1 MNLFLYICADNSN
14 LTKSTYNSIYNLL
27 TIKIMKIYAMIGS
40 FVVLFA
46 LVFYSIGFAKE
57 QKKKLVTS
65 RVLLFY
71 TLGVIFDISATTLM
85 ILGSSKGFTFHGFIG
100 YSSLL
105 GMCIDTFLLWR
116 HNKKKGPDEIVSR
129 GLNIYSRVAF
139 IWWVVAFITG
149 GLLVALRPHS

>member
-1 MNLFLYICADNSN
+1 
-14 LTKSTYNSIYNLL
+14 
-27 TIKIMKIYAMIGS
+27 MKIYSMIGS
-40 FVVLFA
+40 FVVIFA

-71 TLGVIFDISATTLM
+71 TLGVFFDISATTLM
-85 ILGSSKGFTFHGFIG
+85 ILGSSKGFSLHGFIG

-116 HNKKKGPDEIVSR
+116 HNREKGPEAGVSR
-129 GLNIYSRVAF
+129 GLNLYSRIAY

-149 GLLVALRPHS
+149 GLLVAFRHHPVH

>member
-1 MNLFLYICADNSN
+1 
-14 LTKSTYNSIYNLL
+14 
-27 TIKIMKIYAMIGS
+27 MKIYSMIGS
-40 FVVLFA
+40 FVVIFA

-71 TLGVIFDISATTLM
+71 TLGVFFDISATTLM
-85 ILGSSKGFTFHGFIG
+85 ILGSSKGFSLHGFIG

-116 HNKKKGPDEIVSR
+116 HNRVKGPEENVSR
-129 GLNIYSRVAF
+129 GLNLYSRIAY

-149 GLLVALRPHS
+149 GLLVALRHHPVH

>member
-1 MNLFLYICADNSN
+1 MNLFLYICRFKTGLKLANPIFNRLNSKN
-14 LTKSTYNSIYNLL
+14 
-27 TIKIMKIYAMIGS
+27 MKIYSLIGS
-40 FVVLFA
+40 FVVIFA

-85 ILGSSKGFTFHGFIG
+85 ILGSSKGLLTFHGFIG

-105 GMCIDTFLLWR
+105 GMSIDTFLLWK
-116 HNKKKGPDEIVSR
+116 HNIKKGTEESVSK
-129 GLNIYSRVAF
+129 GLNLFSRVAY
-139 IWWVVAFITG
+139 IWWVAAFITG
-149 GLLVALRPHS
+149 GLLVALRHS